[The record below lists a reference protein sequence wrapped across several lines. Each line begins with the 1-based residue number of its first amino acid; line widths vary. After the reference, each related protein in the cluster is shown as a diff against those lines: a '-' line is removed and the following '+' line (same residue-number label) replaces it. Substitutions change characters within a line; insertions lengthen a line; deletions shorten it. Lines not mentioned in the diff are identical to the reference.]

1 MKSKRLGMFCCT
13 TGPITAHAKIERAG
27 YTPGE
32 TIVLKADTE
41 NDSGISLRGS
51 KAQFVQVRITSHPKR
66 FDYLIVIF
74 LRLPS
79 F

>member
-51 KAQFVQVRITSHPKR
+51 KAQFVQVRIPSHLKR
-66 FDYLIVIF
+66 FDYLISIF
-74 LRLPS
+74 
-79 F
+79 